1 VLLLSV
7 NCIGL
12 LLGPFAVGAL
22 SQYAFSSHGVD
33 SLRLRYA
40 LVIIELVSVWA
51 ACHFPW
57 GGSLL
62 ALEKRKNFARRG
74 ELSENTL

>member
-1 VLLLSV
+1 MLLLSV

-12 LLGPFAVGAL
+12 PLGPFAVGAL

-33 SLRLRYA
+33 SLRYA

-51 ACHFPW
+51 ACHFLW

-62 ALEKRKNFARRG
+62 ALEKQENFARKG
-74 ELSENTL
+74 EFSENTL